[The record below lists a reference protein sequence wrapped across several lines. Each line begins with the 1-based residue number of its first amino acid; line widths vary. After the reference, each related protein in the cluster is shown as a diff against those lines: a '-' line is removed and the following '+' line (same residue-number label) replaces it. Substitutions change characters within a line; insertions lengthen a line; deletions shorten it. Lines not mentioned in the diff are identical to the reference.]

1 MVIAGEAQQVFVS
14 QASTTSIKKGKTL
27 LYSSVKFK
35 RLVES
40 MPTRTED
47 VEVFNAEYF
56 PPLLHYI
63 SIYTLE

>member
-1 MVIAGEAQQVFVS
+1 MVIAEEAQQGFVS
-14 QASTTSIKKGKTL
+14 QPLLKKEKPCL
-27 LYSSVKFK
+27 KFK
-35 RLVES
+35 CLVES
-40 MPTRTED
+40 MPTRTKD